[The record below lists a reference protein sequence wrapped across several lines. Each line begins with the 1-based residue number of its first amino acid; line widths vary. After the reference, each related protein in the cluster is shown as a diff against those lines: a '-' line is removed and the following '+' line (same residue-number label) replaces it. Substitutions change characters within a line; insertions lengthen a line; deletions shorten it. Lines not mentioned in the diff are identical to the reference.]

1 MQLSKEAKDRLDS
14 YEEYILW
21 EKNPKEGGNKPSRII
36 CLYERAIADIPLT
49 QTLWADYIDY
59 IVLTIKE
66 ANFILATCKRSVDNC
81 TWSSDLW
88 TTYLIQAEA
97 NNQSHEE
104 ITGLLFIFLYTFFL
118 IFYQYMY
125 YLFSFSNYGKGII
138 FMV

>member
-1 MQLSKEAKDRLDS
+1 MYLFIQLSKEAKDRLDS
-14 YEEYILW
+14 YEEYIRW

-59 IVLTIKE
+59 IVITIKE
-66 ANFILATCKRSVDNC
+66 ADFILSTCKRSVDNC

-88 TTYLIQAEA
+88 TTYLTQAEA

-104 ITGLLFIFLYTFFL
+104 ITGLLFFF
-118 IFYQYMY
+118 
-125 YLFSFSNYGKGII
+125 
-138 FMV
+138 